1 MEELNTKK
9 LNNPESL
16 PEISQEIKPE
26 DLPRRPDGKIDIE
39 KISLGKSKRNNDIV
53 PDDLFDKYY
62 RELPDKVENASGSWR
77 TVSTGGKIKIFG
89 ADPAADLEIQ
99 KAGANAVNAAKAQQ
113 RTFKEVIKEMLAE
126 SARNEDIERLGLK
139 PGATQ
144 LDAIIAGQ
152 LQQANKGNS
161 KAAEFLRDTVGEK
174 PTEKLDASITALTPE
189 DKELLQNVENRLKN
203 NDPE

>member
-1 MEELNTKK
+1 MEELNKNK

-16 PEISQEIKPE
+16 PEVNQEIKPE

-62 RELPDKVENASGSWR
+62 RELPNNVENKSGSWR
-77 TVSTGGKIKIFG
+77 TASTGGKIKIFG
-89 ADPAADLEIQ
+89 ADPVADLKIQ
-99 KAGANAVNAAKAQQ
+99 RAGANAVNAAKAQQ

-174 PTEKLDASITALTPE
+174 PTERLDASVTALTPE
-189 DKELLQNVENRLKN
+189 DKELLKNVEDRLKN

>member
-1 MEELNTKK
+1 MEEQNEKK

-16 PEISQEIKPE
+16 PEVNQEIKPE

-89 ADPAADLEIQ
+89 ADPEADLLIQ
-99 KAGANAVNAAKAQQ
+99 RAGANTVNAAKAQQ
-113 RTFKEVIKEMLAE
+113 RTFKEVIAQMLAE
-126 SARNEDIERLGLK
+126 SAKSEDIERLGLTE
-139 PGATQ
+139 GATQ
-144 LDAIIAGQ
+144 LEVIIAGQ
-152 LQQANKGNS
+152 LQQAGRGNS

-174 PTEKLDASITALTPE
+174 PTEKLDANITALTPE